1 MFTPNPGP
9 LIFSLQDSGG
19 LKITG
24 SRIRI
29 RNTVNG
35 SLNPEINSCLQ
46 ETNTLLQTLAKLTQ
60 DLPPLPEEAGY
71 GYSYVD
77 GYGYALFA

>member
-1 MFTPNPGP
+1 M
-9 LIFSLQDSGG
+9 IQDVYSGSRMG

-24 SRIRI
+24 SRI

-35 SLNPEINSCLQ
+35 SLNPEINPCLQ

-71 GYSYVD
+71 GYGYD
-77 GYGYALFA
+77 YGYGYG